1 METLVM
7 GLSHQT
13 LGEESENPH
22 YIYSEED
29 LPEVEV

>member
-22 YIYSEED
+22 YIYAGREKGR
-29 LPEVEV
+29 